1 MSTKLSSKFKGLA
14 LNEDFNMKMMHDE
27 MQRLRNNRKD
37 VRLKDFLKEAWGD
50 EMTPQRFYRE
60 LGIDMKGMTV
70 EKMLQTSELN
80 RWLFPEVF
88 RDAIIRG
95 LEYTPF
101 YSNLVT
107 GEETIESTGLTMPM
121 MDFSQAD
128 QSELQLR
135 DVNEGA
141 TIPEGEIIAWAEK
154 QVSIKKKARGLK
166 QTYESIMFTPID
178 LAAIYFEELGTRLGA
193 DLDADLVDIAFN
205 GDQADGSEAS
215 PVIGAET
222 AGVLAYTDLT
232 RAWVRFRKLGRTSSV
247 ILASEE
253 DANTLLNMEQF
264 QNTVPAGA
272 QTPSGIELNMANPLP
287 SSQDIFVHE
296 LIPTGKLVMV
306 DRARAFVQL
315 TAMPLLVESERIV
328 SRQLTGDYVSI
339 ITGFANVFNDGR
351 MVLDYTTDLTTNPGP
366 QPPQIFS

>member
-1 MSTKLSSKFKGLA
+1 MGKFKGVA
-14 LNEDFNMKMMHDE
+14 LDPTFNTQELHKE
-27 MQRLRNNRKD
+27 MQRLRNNRKE
-37 VRLKDFLKEAWGD
+37 VSLKDYVAAEFDGI
-50 EMTPQRFYRE
+50 TPEDFYSR
-60 LGIDMKGMTV
+60 LGVDMNGMTV

-80 RWLFPEVF
+80 RWLFPEIF

-101 YSNLVT
+101 YGQLIAA
-107 GEETIESTGLTMPM
+107 EETIESTGLTMPW
-121 MDFSQAD
+121 MDFSTAD
-128 QSELQLR
+128 AAELQLR

-141 TIPEGEIIAWAEK
+141 TIPEGDIIAWSEK

-178 LAAIYFEELGTRLGA
+178 LASIYFEELGTRLGA
-193 DLDADLVDIAFN
+193 DLDADLINIAFN
-205 GDQADGSEAS
+205 GDQADSSEAA
-215 PVIGAET
+215 PVMGAAT
-222 AGVLAYTDLT
+222 ANVLAYTDLT

-264 QNTVPAGA
+264 QRTVPSGA
-272 QTPSGIELNMANPLP
+272 VTPSGITLNVSNPLP
-287 SSQDIFVHE
+287 TSQDIFTHE

-306 DRARAFVQL
+306 DTARAFVQL

-351 MVLDYTTDLTTNPGP
+351 MVLDYTTTLGTNPGP
-366 QPPQIFS
+366 QPPQVYS

>member
-1 MSTKLSSKFKGLA
+1 MTKFKGVA
-14 LNEDFNMKMMHDE
+14 LNEDFNTEAFHKE
-27 MQRLRNNRKD
+27 LQRLRNNRKD
-37 VRLKDFLKEAWGD
+37 VRLKDALQETWGK
-50 EMTPQRFYRE
+50 EMTPARFYRE
-60 LGIDMKGMTV
+60 LGIDMQGMTV

-80 RWLFPEVF
+80 RWLFPEIF
-88 RDAIIRG
+88 RDAIIQG

-101 YSNLVT
+101 YSQLIT

-128 QSELQLR
+128 QEEIRLR

-141 TIPEGEIIAWAEK
+141 TIPEGEIVAWSEK

-178 LAAIYFEELGTRLGA
+178 LAAIYFQELGTRLGA
-193 DLDADLVDIAFN
+193 DLDADLIDVAFN
-205 GDQADGSEAS
+205 GDQADGSESA
-215 PVIGAET
+215 PVIGAEA
-222 AGVLAYTDLT
+222 AGTLAYSDLT

-247 ILASEE
+247 IIASEE

-264 QNTVPAGA
+264 QRTVPAGA
-272 QTPSGIELNMANPLP
+272 QTPSGITLNVANPLP
-287 SSQDIFVHE
+287 SNQNIWTHE
-296 LIPTGKLVMV
+296 LAPTGKLLMV
-306 DRARAFVQL
+306 DTARAFVQL

-351 MVLDYTTDLTTNPGP
+351 MVLDYTTSLATNPGP
-366 QPPQIFS
+366 QPPTVFS

>member
-1 MSTKLSSKFKGLA
+1 MSKFKGVA
-14 LNEDFNMKMMHDE
+14 LDQNFNMEAFHKE

-37 VRLKDFLKEAWGD
+37 VRLKDYLRESFGE

-95 LEYTPF
+95 LEYSPF
-101 YSNLVT
+101 YSQIIT

-121 MDFSQAD
+121 MDFAANH
-128 QSELQLR
+128 ERGETELR

-141 TIPEGEIIAWAEK
+141 TIPEGEIVTWSEK
-154 QVSIKKKARGLK
+154 QVTIKKKARGLK

-193 DLDADLVDIAFN
+193 DLDADLIDIGFN
-205 GDQADGSEAS
+205 GDQADGSEAA

-222 AGVLAYTDLT
+222 AGTLLYSDLT
-232 RAWVRFRKLGRTSSV
+232 RAWVRFRKLGRTSTV

-253 DANTLLNMEQF
+253 DANTILNMDAF
-264 QNTVPAGA
+264 QRTVPANA
-272 QTPSGIELNMANPLP
+272 QTPSGIEINVSNPLP
-287 SSQDIFVHE
+287 SQQDIFTHE
-296 LIPTGKLVMV
+296 LVPTGKLMMV
-306 DRARAFVQL
+306 DAARAFVQL

-351 MVLDYTTDLTTNPGP
+351 MVLDYTTNLTTNPGP
-366 QPPQIFS
+366 QPPQVYS